1 MGSVW
6 AIARQTF
13 AQCLRMRVAAAFLLL
28 LAAMLGALP
37 LMMKGD
43 GTLAGQIRTFLS
55 YSTSL
60 TGFLLTVVTVFVST
74 GAISIDVRDKQ
85 IFSLDTKPL
94 ARWQYVLGRWLGIV
108 LMNGVFLLVATGV
121 IYGFAQYLRQ
131 GKAVGPD
138 DRRAVESEVFV
149 ARQQVRPDPPDIA
162 EIFR

>member
-6 AIARQTF
+6 AIARHTF

-60 TGFLLTVVTVFVST
+60 TGFLLTS
-74 GAISIDVRDKQ
+74 
-85 IFSLDTKPL
+85 
-94 ARWQYVLGRWLGIV
+94 
-108 LMNGVFLLVATGV
+108 
-121 IYGFAQYLRQ
+121 
-131 GKAVGPD
+131 
-138 DRRAVESEVFV
+138 
-149 ARQQVRPDPPDIA
+149 
-162 EIFR
+162 